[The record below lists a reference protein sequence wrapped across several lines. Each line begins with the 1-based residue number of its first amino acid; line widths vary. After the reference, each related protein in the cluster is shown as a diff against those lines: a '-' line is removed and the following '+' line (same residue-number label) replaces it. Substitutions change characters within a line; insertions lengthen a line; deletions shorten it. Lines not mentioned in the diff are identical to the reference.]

1 MKKRNK
7 EPSNVSNKN
16 IQHSGRLLSFF
27 TQLDPQLITNHIPT
41 ERPISNITADL
52 LMTKLMTSLIDEQTH
67 D

>member
-7 EPSNVSNKN
+7 EPSNILDKN

-27 TQLDPQLITNHIPT
+27 TQLDPKLDTNHIPT
-41 ERPISNITADL
+41 ERPISNFTADL
-52 LMTKLMTSLIDEQTH
+52 LMTKLMTSLIDEQTQ